1 MNTAEAADARKRLTL
16 SLAVL
21 ALLGTAIFLP
31 LHFQSEA
38 STQDRQESAKSN
50 IFHRTESH
58 EPGLENYDIRT
69 DKSEEVTEALVRFRT
84 DAGTSA
90 YAIADKRENFVRG
103 ENELRTRV
111 TTLKVDYNEDL
122 MVPEVISPDVWN
134 ARIENLMAPSNAKR
148 SEILRNFVKQ
158 NNGLIGIDDRQ
169 ADSLKVLADYE
180 NPAGNMSFAH
190 LEQRIDGIPVFRGE
204 IKAGFRK
211 DGSMIRVINNL
222 APGLDYEN
230 LSRNFCNPMDA
241 VRAAAGNINVEVK
254 SLDLEPDQA
263 LTDENK
269 KVFGRGPSATTAER
283 MYFPTEIGV
292 ARPAWRV
299 LIWQPVNAYYVI
311 VDAETGTML
320 WRKNITEDQTQSA
333 TYEVYRNSSAFI
345 DVADSPAPLTPGP
358 VDPTLGTQGALLT
371 RENVVLIGNEGPLS
385 FNDNGWITDG
395 ANGTDG
401 WTDGNATEAGL
412 DIDGTD
418 GVDAPMNGT
427 GRVFSSAWNPP
438 PGNPPPGDAPTTADA
453 RFGAVV
459 QMFYVMNR
467 YHDVMYQ
474 LGFTEQTFNFQHDNF
489 GRGGLG
495 NDRIRSEGQDSSG
508 TNNAN
513 FSTPADGGRGR
524 MQMFRFTGMDPD
536 RDGTTDADVI
546 IHEATH
552 GTSNRLHGNASGL
565 GNNMSRGMGEGWS
578 DFYAH
583 ALLAEPSDPING
595 IYTTGGYVTLE
606 IAPGFTGNFYYGIR
620 RFPKAVIAFTGGP
633 GNLPHNPL
641 TFADLNAG
649 CVLTDGAFPRG
660 PVGSA
665 TCDQVHNAGEV
676 WSSALWEIRALMITR
691 LGFAAGTERVLQ
703 VVTDGMKLAPLNP
716 TFIQERDAIIAA
728 ATALPASPE
737 ASADIVDV
745 REGFRRR
752 GMGFSAE
759 VIAASPANVVEAF
772 DFPNV
777 RFTEPFSVS
786 DSTGDNDG
794 FPEPGENV
802 LLSIAVENTTGATIT
817 NVSVSV
823 NGQASV
829 SYGNLNDGQ
838 TVTQDIPYA
847 IPSSLGSVVCGEF
860 HNVEIVVSSDEG
872 VQSPVNQQFRLGAPV
887 GGPAQT
893 FESADGPIDLPA
905 GQPGSTSGPG
915 DPYPSTISVAGL
927 SGNKV
932 VSVELTDLNHTWVGD
947 LDFLLESPA
956 GETFIMMSDAYSS
969 SNRTNTVITTLF
981 LRDDAADTMPSSGV
995 PPTSGTFRPT
1005 NHGANDPFDAPA
1017 PAGPHENPAP
1027 AGSATFQS
1035 TFGMDGSAMNGDWKL
1050 WIDDDAGGDPGVM
1063 AGWKI
1068 TFESDD
1074 YVCNLAAGVAR
1085 ADFDGDGRTDV
1096 SVFRPSEGN
1105 WYINGSTSGFF
1116 GLNWGLAGDVLVP
1129 ADYDGDGT
1137 TDVAVARMTDD
1148 ESQADFYII
1157 NSDTLTFTGYSWGQT
1172 GDIPLAG
1179 DYNGDGKDDVTV
1191 YRPSDNTWYTAL
1203 DNGTALI
1210 RQFGGAGDT
1219 PIVGDFDGDGTDDL
1233 ATWNAGV
1240 INVQLSGGGNLSR
1253 NVGGDINVT
1262 GDFDGDGKHDPAS
1275 YDTSTGEWRI
1285 WMSLSDTLETFQ
1297 FGVGTDIP
1305 APGDYDGDGKQD
1317 LAIYRNGDWWIYNSF
1332 SETVTVFNF
1341 GVGGD
1346 SVLPLASAP

>member
-1 MNTAEAADARKRLTL
+1 MNKAEAADARKRLTL

-31 LHFQSEA
+31 LQFRSEA
-38 STQDRQESAKSN
+38 STQDKQETAERN

-69 DKSEEVTEALVRFRT
+69 VKSEEVTEALLRFRT

-103 ENELRTRV
+103 ETDLRTRV
-111 TTLKVDYNEDL
+111 STLKVEYNSDL

-134 ARIENLMAPSNAKR
+134 AKIESLSGPSNMKR
-148 SEILRNFVKQ
+148 SEILRSFIKQ
-158 NNGLIGIDDRQ
+158 NSSLIGIDDRQ

-211 DGSMIRVINNL
+211 DGSIIRVINNL
-222 APGLDYEN
+222 APGIDSEN
-230 LSRNFCNPMDA
+230 LSRNFGNPVDA

-254 SLDLEPDQA
+254 SLDLEPNQA
-263 LTDENK
+263 ISDDNK

-311 VDAETGTML
+311 VDAETGITL

-333 TYEVYRNSSAFI
+333 TFEVYRNSNAFM
-345 DVADSPAPLTPGP
+345 DAAESPAPLTPGP
-358 VDPTLGTQGALLT
+358 IDPGLGTQGALLT
-371 RENVVLIGNEGPLS
+371 RENVSLIGNEGPLS
-385 FNDNGWITDG
+385 FNNNGWITDG

-418 GVDAPMNGT
+418 GVDAPMLGT
-427 GRVFSSAWNPP
+427 GRAFASAWNPP
-438 PGNPPPGDAPTTADA
+438 PGNPAPGDIPSTADA
-453 RFGAVV
+453 QFGAVV

-467 YHDVMYQ
+467 YHDAMYQ
-474 LGFTEQTFNFQHDNF
+474 LGFTEDAFNFQDDNF
-489 GRGGLG
+489 GRGGAAG
-495 NDRIRSEGQDSSG
+495 DRIRSEGQDSSG

-536 RDGTTDADVI
+536 RDGTADADII

-565 GNNMSRGMGEGWS
+565 GTNMARGMGEGWS

-583 ALLAEPSDPING
+583 SLLAEPTDPING
-595 IYTTGGYVTLE
+595 IYTTGGYATLE

-649 CVLTDGAFPRG
+649 CDLTDGAFPRG
-660 PVGSA
+660 PIGSA

-676 WSSALWEIRALMITR
+676 WSSALWEIRALMVTR
-691 LGFAAGTERVLQ
+691 LGFAAGTQRVLQ

-716 TFIQERDAIIAA
+716 TFLQERDAIIAA
-728 ATALPASPE
+728 ASALPALPE
-737 ASADIVDV
+737 ASADVVDV

-759 VIAASPANVVEAF
+759 VLAASPANVVEAF

-777 RFTEPFSVS
+777 RYTDPFSVS

-802 LLSIAVENTTGATIT
+802 LLSIAVENTTGAAVT

-829 SYGNLNDGQ
+829 NYGNINDGQ

-847 IPSSLGSVVCGEF
+847 IPSSLGGTACGAF

-872 VQSPVNQQFRLGAPV
+872 VQAPVDKQFRLGAPV

-893 FESADGPIDLPA
+893 FESTDGPIDLPTS
-905 GQPGSTSGPG
+905 GTTSGPS
-915 DPYPSTISVAGL
+915 DPYPTVIDVAGL

-932 VSVELTDLNHTWVGD
+932 VKVELTNVDHTWVDD
-947 LDFLLESPA
+947 LDFMLESPA
-956 GETFIMMSDAYSS
+956 GDAYIFLSDS
-969 SNRTNTVITTLF
+969 FGNTDAGPVTITVS
-981 LRDDAADTMPSSGV
+981 DGGADGPAPDGG
-995 PPTSGTFRPT
+995 PWAPGDYQPA
-1005 NHGANDPFDAPA
+1005 NPGAGDPFDGPAPA
-1017 PAGPHENPAP
+1017 PTGDAANGD
-1027 AGSATFQS
+1027 TFLS
-1035 TFGMDGSAMNGDWKL
+1035 TFGMDGSAMNGQWKL
-1050 WIDDDAGGDPGVM
+1050 WIDDDAGGDSGSM

-1129 ADYDGDGT
+1129 ADYDGDGV

-1148 ESQADFYII
+1148 EGQADFYII
-1157 NSDTLTFTGYSWGQT
+1157 NSETLTFTGYSWGQT
-1172 GDIPLAG
+1172 GDIPVAG
-1179 DYNGDGKDDVTV
+1179 DYDGDGEDDVTV

-1210 RQFGGAGDT
+1210 RQFGGAGDI
-1219 PIVGDFDGDGTDDL
+1219 PVVGDFDGDGTDDL

-1240 INVQLSGGGNLSR
+1240 INAQLSGGGNLSH
-1253 NVGGDINVT
+1253 NVGGNMNVS
-1262 GDFDGDGKHDPAS
+1262 GDYDGDGKHDTAS

-1285 WMSLSDTLETFQ
+1285 WMSLSDTLETYQ
-1297 FGVGTDIP
+1297 FGVGTDTP

-1317 LAIYRNGDWWIYNSF
+1317 LAIYRNGEWWIFNSF
-1332 SETVTVFNF
+1332 SGNVSVFAF